1 MQALLQVFQN
11 EWLGLY
17 RNKLL
22 IGSFLLL
29 VFILSLTAWM
39 GVKKQDQLQVQ
50 TKTANDFARNEWES
64 IGPMNPHSAAH
75 EGTYAYYSP
84 GLMSSLDEGVLSQV
98 GRVLRLEGHVQNEM
112 AYSARSQESIYS
124 RFGGLMPSLLL
135 QWVVPLLLIFLSFRS
150 IYQEKEQGRITLLLS
165 QGLGIKQILVGK
177 ALAYFSI
184 ACIALLS
191 TVLVQFIFLEFNH
204 SNDVFRLIGFVISY
218 LLFYWLI
225 VSLTIVLSTVLK
237 NATGALSSMLAIWVL
252 WMVLLPKWTASIAS
266 ERYPLPS
273 RFEFKQAMKDDR
285 SKGIDGHNPSK
296 DRVNKLRDSVLAKY
310 GVSSDSALPINLDG
324 IVMQADEEYGNL
336 VWDKHIGGVF
346 QSFSSQKKLSQWA
359 SVFNPMYA
367 LKSASMSFAG
377 TDMLHHIH
385 FQREAE
391 EYRRGFIKKLNDE
404 HAYGGSKTGDW
415 SWKSSEEFFKN
426 IETFQYTTVEISK
439 YKSYWQVDLLILLVW
454 SISIS
459 VLMCLISKKYL
470 L

>member
-1 MQALLQVFQN
+1 MKALLQVFYN

-17 RNKLL
+17 RNKVL

-29 VFILSLTAWM
+29 AFVLALTAWM
-39 GVKKQDQLQVQ
+39 GVKKQDQLTIQ
-50 TKTANDFARNEWES
+50 TQSASNYARSEWES

-112 AYSARSQESIYS
+112 AYSARSQEAIYS

-184 ACIALLS
+184 AIIALLS
-191 TVLVQFIFLEFNH
+191 TVLIQFFFLEF
-204 SNDVFRLIGFVISY
+204 SQSSDIARLVGFVISY
-218 LLFYWLI
+218 ILFYWLI
-225 VSLTIVLSTVLK
+225 VSLTIVLSTILK

-266 ERYPLPS
+266 EKYPLPS

-296 DRVNKLRDSVLAKY
+296 DRISKLRDSVLTKY

-346 QSFSSQKKLSQWA
+346 ESFSLQKRLSQWT
-359 SVFNPMYA
+359 SILNPMHA

-385 FQREAE
+385 FQKEAE
-391 EYRRGFIKKLNDE
+391 EYRRSFIKKLNDE

-415 SWKSSEEFFKN
+415 SWQSTEEFFKN
-426 IETFQYTTVEISK
+426 IDPFKYSTVEISK
-439 YKSYWQVDLLILLVW
+439 YKRYWQVDLLILFVW
-454 SISIS
+454 SISIT